1 MPAVIEESVIDW
13 VPETRE
19 CVGICHLGLARALS
33 TWKDRFGAHAP
44 LRIVRR
50 KRMIPIRQIAVA
62 FVVILIMS
70 CSASADPSDPDLIF
84 RKSTTFKLLTPNDKL
99 AVYGIDDPLVDG
111 VACHYTIPE
120 KGGLS
125 GALGLAEQTSDI
137 SLSCRQYGPIKFKGT
152 FAQGDVVFSERRSLI
167 FKKMQIVRGCD
178 ARRNILVYMTYS
190 DKLIEGSPKNSTS
203 TVPIQPWAAGDD
215 GTPKCA
221 DFVR

>member
-1 MPAVIEESVIDW
+1 MN
-13 VPETRE
+13 
-19 CVGICHLGLARALS
+19 
-33 TWKDRFGAHAP
+33 
-44 LRIVRR
+44 RIG
-50 KRMIPIRQIAVA
+50 QIAVL
-62 FVVILIMS
+62 FIMMGAIS

-111 VACHYTIPE
+111 VACHYTTPE

-125 GALGLAEQTSDI
+125 GALGLAEQTSDV

-152 FAQGDVVFSERRSLI
+152 FGQGDVVFSERRSLI

-178 ARRNILVYMTYS
+178 TKRNILVYMTYS

-203 TVPIQPWAAGDD
+203 TVPIQPWGAEDSS
-215 GTPKCA
+215 TQKCA